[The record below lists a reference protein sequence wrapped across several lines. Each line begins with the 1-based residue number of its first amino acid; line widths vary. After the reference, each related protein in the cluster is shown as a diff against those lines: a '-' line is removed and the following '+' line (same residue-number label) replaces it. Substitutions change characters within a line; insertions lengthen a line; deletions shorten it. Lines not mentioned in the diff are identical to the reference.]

1 MLELITKE
9 ILEQIK
15 RKRFPTRLI
24 INYQDYLLLE
34 QEVERKDLY
43 TLFNLAITIHKI
55 TKFKLQYD
63 DR

>member
-1 MLELITKE
+1 MLDLITKE

-43 TLFNLAITIHKI
+43 TLFNLTITIHKT
-55 TKFKLQYD
+55 TKFKLQ
-63 DR
+63 

>member
-43 TLFNLAITIHKI
+43 TLFNLTIIIHKT
-55 TKFKLQYD
+55 TKFKLQ
-63 DR
+63 